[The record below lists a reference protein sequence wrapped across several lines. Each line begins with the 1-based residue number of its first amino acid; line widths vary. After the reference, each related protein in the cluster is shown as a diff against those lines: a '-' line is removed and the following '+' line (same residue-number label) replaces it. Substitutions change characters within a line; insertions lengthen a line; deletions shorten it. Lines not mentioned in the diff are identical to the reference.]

1 MKLETRMFCCVVLL
15 VLAAAPAVAGGIIN
29 KSNQSA
35 DYIRTL
41 NRSAATDQ
49 ADIAVYNPAGVM
61 QLENGNYFKLDI
73 MSFAKDYSNTVPGFG
88 ELEQDVPSII
98 PAMFLVHKRD
108 RWAGY
113 FAFTVPAGG
122 GKLDY
127 EEGSARTVALAQ
139 GVRDA
144 YNAGLGNAGVPS
156 DFFYSQIDDM
166 SIKINASTVFGF
178 TLGGSF
184 ALTDQLSG
192 AVGMRY
198 TNGKREFEGQAT
210 ISAATEAPSPPF
222 PEGTNAPLTPEL
234 HLEEDADAFSAIVGL
249 NFAATEKLNAAVTF
263 ISNAGM
269 EYEMNVHR
277 DNLGLTPGLGYADG
291 SLRRI
296 DIPAQIGT
304 GVSYQFTP
312 ELKLDANFISYLE
325 SDAEIDTFGDY
336 GNSWDLGLSAE
347 YRFSPRWKASAGYL
361 KTSIGLDANQQI
373 NEPEEPK
380 LDANTV
386 GAGIVFSP
394 TPRWDLTIGGIL
406 ASYDEVTDD
415 LGITYSKTVWNVSA
429 GLQYRFF

>member
-1 MKLETRMFCCVVLL
+1 MKLGTRVLCGVVLL
-15 VLAAAPAVAGGIIN
+15 GLAAAPAMAGGIIN

-41 NRSAATDQ
+41 NRFAATDQ
-49 ADIAVYNPAGVM
+49 ADIAVYNPAGIM
-61 QLENGNYFKLDI
+61 RLENGNYFKLDI
-73 MSFAKDYSNTVPGFG
+73 MYFAKDYSNSVPGFG
-88 ELEQDVPSII
+88 DLEQDTPSLI

-113 FAFTVPAGG
+113 FAFTIPAGG
-122 GKLDY
+122 GKFDF
-127 EEGSARTVALAQ
+127 EDGSARTVALAQ
-139 GVRDA
+139 GVA
-144 YNAGLGNAGVPS
+144 AGANAALGNAGVPS
-156 DFFYSQIDDM
+156 DYFYNQISDM
-166 SIKINASTVFGF
+166 SLEIHASTVFGF

-198 TNGKREFEGQAT
+198 TKGKREFEGQAT
-210 ISAATEAPSPPF
+210 ISAAVEAPSPPF
-222 PEGTNAPLTPEL
+222 PEGANAPLTPEL
-234 HLEEDADAFSAIVGL
+234 HLEEDADAICAIVGL

-269 EYEMNVHR
+269 EYEMDVRR
-277 DNLGLTPGLGYADG
+277 DNLGLAPGLGYADG

-296 DIPAQIGT
+296 DIPAQIGA
-304 GVSYQFTP
+304 GLSYRFTP
-312 ELKLDANFISYLE
+312 ELKVDATFVSYLE
-325 SDAEIDTFGDY
+325 SSAEIDTFDDY
-336 GNSWDLGLSAE
+336 GNSWDGGLSVE

-361 KTSIGLDANQQI
+361 KTSIGLDANEQI

-386 GAGIVFSP
+386 GAGLVFSP
-394 TPRWDLTIGGIL
+394 SPQWDLTVGGLL
-406 ASYDEVTDD
+406 ATYDDVTDD